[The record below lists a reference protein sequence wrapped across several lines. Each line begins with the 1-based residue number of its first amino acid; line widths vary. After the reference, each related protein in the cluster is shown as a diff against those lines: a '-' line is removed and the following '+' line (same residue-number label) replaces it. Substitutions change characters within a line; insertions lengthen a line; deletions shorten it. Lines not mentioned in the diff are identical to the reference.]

1 MMRSIFYCEGFF
13 IEDNYDIEGNNV
25 QCYMCNFLIVQQ
37 LGGDSDQCYNINNG
51 QQQVMVVDRFE
62 VWF

>member
-1 MMRSIFYCEGFF
+1 MMCSIFYCEGFF

-25 QCYMCNFLIVQQ
+25 QRYMCNFLIVQQ
-37 LGGDSDQCYNINNG
+37 SGGDSDQCYNINNG

>member
-1 MMRSIFYCEGFF
+1 MMCSIFYREGFF